1 MVLRE
6 AQRTLSL
13 EAQEEQVVSE
23 SGEVSQALRSAPRVT
38 YLMTR
43 KMQSCCKVLSEG
55 GFGNIHFLRE
65 LSLYNR
71 EWIRCSKIFGVRK
84 TE

>member
-6 AQRTLSL
+6 PQRTLGL
-13 EAQEEQVVSE
+13 EAQEERVVSE
-23 SGEVSQALRSAPRVT
+23 SGDVSQALRSAPRVM

-43 KMQSCCKVLSEG
+43 KVWSSCRVLSEG
-55 GFGNIHFLRE
+55 GFGNIHFLKD

-71 EWIRCSKIFGVRK
+71 EWLRCSKIFVVRK

>member
-1 MVLRE
+1 M
-6 AQRTLSL
+6 
-13 EAQEEQVVSE
+13 VSE
-23 SGEVSQALRSAPRVT
+23 SGEVSHGLRSASRVM

-43 KMQSCCKVLSEG
+43 KVQSCCRVLSEG
-55 GFGNIHFLRE
+55 GFGNIQILKD

>member
-6 AQRTLSL
+6 PQRALSL
-13 EAQEEQVVSE
+13 EAQEEQVVSD
-23 SGEVSQALRSAPRVT
+23 SGEVSQALRSAPRVMH
-38 YLMTR
+38 LMTR
-43 KMQSCCKVLSEG
+43 KVRSSCRVLSEA
-55 GFGNIHFLRE
+55 GFGNIHFLKD